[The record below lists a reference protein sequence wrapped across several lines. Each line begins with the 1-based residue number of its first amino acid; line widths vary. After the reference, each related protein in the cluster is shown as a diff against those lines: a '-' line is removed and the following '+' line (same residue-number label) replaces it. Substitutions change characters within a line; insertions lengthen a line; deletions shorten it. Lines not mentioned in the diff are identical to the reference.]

1 MSDALLSPLADA
13 LSYSR
18 NTRACSSL
26 PDVEWLKMGV
36 RRVADESASGRAFLE
51 RHAALGNHPVG
62 VSLWFESIK
71 SQRRLRLLS
80 DVARHLETKVARDP
94 RCVDPLTTYDCLSG
108 YDLYCGDGHYHD
120 AAVHD
125 APIDGTRYATGHFF
139 GLNLRTHAL
148 FHLTLA
154 DRGPTR
160 KREHDMRAL
169 KRLPVEELRR
179 GAEQKRG
186 VIWIW
191 DRAGIDAA
199 QWATWAQQHR
209 VFFISRAKE
218 NMCLEPR
225 GDLPYDVDDPTNAG
239 ITGFHLVYVGNRAL
253 RCVDYIDPETGTAY
267 QFLTTL
273 IDVPPGV
280 IALLYKC
287 RWDIEK
293 VFDETKRK
301 LCEKK
306 AWAST
311 PIAKTVQA
319 HFIAIAHN
327 LLLMLERR
335 VEHDHGVCNDRE
347 ENRRRKRREAACKNA
362 TAAGRSMPPLPES
375 LVRRATQ
382 RALPFLRWVRNAL
395 LVDHRWSALL
405 VRLRGIYA
413 RGVG

>member
-1 MSDALLSPLADA
+1 MSDALFPHLAHA
-13 LSYSR
+13 MAHSR
-18 NTRACSSL
+18 NTRSCQSL
-26 PDVEWLKMGV
+26 SDAEWLEMGL
-36 RRVADESASGRAFLE
+36 RRVIDESASGRAFLE
-51 RHAALGNHPVG
+51 RQAALHDRLVS

-71 SQRRLRLLS
+71 SQRRLRLLA
-80 DVARHLETKVARDP
+80 DVAQHIETAVAHDE
-94 RCVDPLTTYDCLSG
+94 RCIDPLADYTCLSA

-169 KRLPVEELRR
+169 KRLPAADLRR
-179 GAEQKRG
+179 GASRDRK

-199 QWATWAQQHR
+199 QWVTWAQDHH
-209 VFFISRAKE
+209 VYFISRAKE
-218 NMCLEPR
+218 NMCLTPH
-225 GDLPYDVDDPTNAG
+225 GALPYDEHDPTNAG
-239 ITGFHLVYVGNRAL
+239 VTGFSLVYVGNRAL
-253 RCVDYIDPETGTAY
+253 RCVDFTDPETGTTY

-273 IDVPPGV
+273 IDMPPGI

-306 AWAST
+306 AWASA
-311 PIAKTVQA
+311 PSAKTTQA

-327 LLLMLERR
+327 LLLMVERR
-335 VEHDHGVCNDRE
+335 VEHDHDLRNDRE
-347 ENRRRKRREAACKNA
+347 IKRRRTRRRAACAIASAK
-362 TAAGRSMPPLPES
+362 GRSMPPIPEH
-375 LVRRATQ
+375 LILRATQ
-382 RALPFLRWVRNAL
+382 RALSFLRWVRNAL
-395 LVDHRWSALL
+395 IADHDWKTLL
-405 VRLRGIYA
+405 TRLQGIYA